1 MKKHAIIPI
10 FIPHRGCPHTCVFCN
25 QRAITAR
32 RPDVRPEDVQ
42 GILDTWLS
50 TLQGRGIETI
60 EAAFYGGSFTGLPL
74 EEQAAFLAPA
84 KAYKDRHLIDR
95 IHLSTRPDYIDR
107 PVLEQLRAY
116 DVDIIELGVQS
127 FDPGVLAASERG
139 HTEEDV
145 YRACDLI
152 RKYGF
157 TLGIQ
162 LMIGLPEDSREKC
175 IASAKKTAEIGPAIA
190 RLYPTVVLKRTALAD
205 MYAAGAYHPLSDDE
219 AAAITAD
226 MYRILTAAGVRIIRV
241 GLKSTDLIT
250 DGGEVQGHSFH
261 PAFRQLVEGRI
272 AREDLE
278 AQLMQ
283 LLEPAGGLRTGAL
296 EAYGAGVQTDG
307 APGAETAGT
316 SGGTGTSCPPEL
328 RAFTFFS
335 CPESFSNMIG
345 NGSENKRYFA
355 EKYPDLSIR
364 YAVDRSLPP
373 MHFRAEA
380 AAPRL
385 K

>member
-1 MKKHAIIPI
+1 MKRHAIIPI

-42 GILDTWLS
+42 EILDTWLS

-60 EAAFYGGSFTGLPL
+60 EAAFYGGSFTGLSL

-107 PVLEQLRAY
+107 PVLDQLREF

-127 FDPGVLAASERG
+127 FDPDVLAASGRG

-152 RKYGF
+152 REYGF

-175 IASAKKTAEIGPAIA
+175 IASARKTAQIGPAIA
-190 RLYPTVVLKRTALAD
+190 RLYPTVVLKDTALSE
-205 MYAAGAYHPLSDDE
+205 MFAAGTYHPLSDAE

-226 MYRILTAAGVRIIRV
+226 MYRILTAAGIRIIRV

-278 AQLMQ
+278 AQLIQM
-283 LLEPAGGLRTGAL
+283 L
-296 EAYGAGVQTDG
+296 G
-307 APGAETAGT
+307 APGRGGAG
-316 SGGTGTSCPPEL
+316 GADGRAAQ
-328 RAFTFFS
+328 RAFTFSS

-345 NGSENKRYFA
+345 NGSENKKYFA

-364 YAVDRSLPP
+364 YAVDRDLPP
-373 MHFRAEA
+373 MCFRADP
-380 AAPRL
+380 AAPHL